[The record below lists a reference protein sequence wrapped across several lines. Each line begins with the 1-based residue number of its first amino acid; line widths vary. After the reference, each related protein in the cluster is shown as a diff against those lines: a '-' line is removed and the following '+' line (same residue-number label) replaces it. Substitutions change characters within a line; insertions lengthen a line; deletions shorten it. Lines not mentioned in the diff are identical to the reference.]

1 MKKALFTVFATV
13 AIVSGVATFAA
24 LFATVYCIFKGAGLL
39 PVYFFAILFSA
50 VLSMAFSAMAEG
62 FAE

>member
-1 MKKALFTVFATV
+1 MKKALFTVFAAI
-13 AIVSGVATFAA
+13 AIVSGVAAFAS
-24 LFATVYCIFKGAGLL
+24 LFATVYTIFQGDGLL
-39 PVYFFAILFSA
+39 PVYFFAILFCS